1 MLFTSCLYALE
12 SECVYIRLLVFRSCY
27 RAAAA
32 IPQGSSPPP
41 LAQSECLPANALA
54 LHRMLFSLLNTPAG
68 FPIAS
73 QLYFENQAFR
83 FGVQQKMGVYTEL
96 FANVDHEA
104 AG

>member
-1 MLFTSCLYALE
+1 MHWRVSVCISAYLCSD
-12 SECVYIRLLVFRSCY
+12 LV

>member
-1 MLFTSCLYALE
+1 M
-12 SECVYIRLLVFRSCY
+12 CVYPPTCVQILLGLLL
-27 RAAAA
+27 
-32 IPQGSSPPP
+32 QSPRD
-41 LAQSECLPANALA
+41 LLLLQAQSECLPANALA

-68 FPIAS
+68 FPISS

-83 FGVQQKMGVYTEL
+83 FGVQQKMGVFTEL

>member
-1 MLFTSCLYALE
+1 MCISAYLCSD
-12 SECVYIRLLVFRSCY
+12 LV

-32 IPQGSSPPP
+32 IPQGSSLPPP

-83 FGVQQKMGVYTEL
+83 FGVQQKMGVFTEL